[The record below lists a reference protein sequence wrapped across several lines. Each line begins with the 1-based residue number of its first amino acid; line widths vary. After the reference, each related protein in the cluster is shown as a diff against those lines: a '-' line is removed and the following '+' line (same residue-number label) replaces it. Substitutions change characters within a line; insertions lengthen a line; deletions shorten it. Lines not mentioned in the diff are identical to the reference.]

1 LIYSTTPLEKIY
13 TSRTESLLNTGNRD
27 IRSENES
34 TAVEKTNF
42 AVEHGKV
49 YTRKEGDSYIIEGIQ
64 STDMQ
69 DYLKTDY
76 APGNNFPCNKG
87 C

>member
-1 LIYSTTPLEKIY
+1 MIYSATPLERIY
-13 TSRTESLLNTGNRD
+13 TDRTQSVLNTGKRD
-27 IRSENES
+27 GNSENKS
-34 TAVEKTNF
+34 TAVERSDF

-49 YTRKEGDSYIIEGIQ
+49 YTRREGDSYIIEGIQ

-69 DYLKTDY
+69 DYLKTEY